1 MTNDG
6 PAASIVIV
14 TKDRRDEVLRAVE
27 SAVAQKPS
35 VEVLLIDD
43 GSTDGTTEAVRGAF
57 PTVRVERFEN
67 SAGYIV
73 RRNAAA
79 EMTEAAVLVS
89 IDDDAEFASDQD
101 VARTVADFGD
111 PVVGAVAMPY
121 VDLGIDTAVH
131 QRAPD
136 GDRAY
141 VTHGFRGTAYAVRR
155 QLFSRLGGFREHF
168 FHQAEEPDFCV
179 RLLAAGSVVRLGRAE
194 PIQHH
199 VSPKRDIERM
209 WFYGCRNDIL
219 FAWHNVPL
227 PYFPGRVVRVAAHS
241 VWLGI
246 GVRRPGLFARGV
258 WAGLRACCRSERRPV
273 SRRAYRLY
281 HELRKRGAVPLD
293 EVRSRLIGSEA
304 GS

>member
-1 MTNDG
+1 MTQND
-6 PAASIVIV
+6 PLASIVIV
-14 TKDRRDEVLRAVE
+14 TKDRRDEALRAVE

-35 VEVLLIDD
+35 VEVLLVDD
-43 GSTDGTTEAVRGAF
+43 GSSDGTAAAVRAAF
-57 PTVRVERFEN
+57 PTVRVERFET

-79 EMTEAAVLVS
+79 GMTDAAVLVS

-101 VARTVADFGD
+101 VARTVAELGD

-121 VDLGIDTAVH
+121 VDLGMDTAVL

-136 GDRAY
+136 GDRPY

-155 QLFSRLGGFREHF
+155 ELFARLGGFREHF
-168 FHQAEEPDFCV
+168 FHQAEEPDFCM

-199 VSPKRDIERM
+199 VSLKRDVERM
-209 WFYGCRNDIL
+209 WFYGCRNEIL

-227 PYFPGRVVRVAAHS
+227 PYLPARIARVAAHS

-258 WAGLRACCRSERRPV
+258 WAGLRACYRAERRPV

-281 HELRKRGAVPLD
+281 HELRKREAVPLD
-293 EVRSRLIGSEA
+293 EVRVRLIGSE
-304 GS
+304 GTS